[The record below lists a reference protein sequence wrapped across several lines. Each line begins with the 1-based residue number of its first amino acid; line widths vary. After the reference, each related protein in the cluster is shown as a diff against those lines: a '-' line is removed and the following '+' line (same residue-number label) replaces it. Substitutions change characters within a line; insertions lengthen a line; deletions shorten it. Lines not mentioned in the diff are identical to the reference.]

1 MVDLACSC
9 LVVKIIDV
17 PDSSSNSNE
26 GLMYDLEWLAITR
39 AMQPYLSL
47 RPQAIPLPND
57 ADLQR

>member
-1 MVDLACSC
+1 
-9 LVVKIIDV
+9 
-17 PDSSSNSNE
+17 
-26 GLMYDLEWLAITR
+26 MYDLEWLAITR